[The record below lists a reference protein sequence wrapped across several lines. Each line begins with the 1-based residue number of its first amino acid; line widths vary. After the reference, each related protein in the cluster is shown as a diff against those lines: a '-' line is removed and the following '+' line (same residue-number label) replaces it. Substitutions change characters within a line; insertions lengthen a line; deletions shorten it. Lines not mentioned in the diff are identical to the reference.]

1 MVLGV
6 PAFAGSAGPPVPPG
20 VRCGLLPSVDVPM
33 LSDMAEE
40 EELPERGPADHWSA
54 YLPGRDLVPAYLVT
68 TYAAQYRALVEVLL
82 AAQDTS
88 LTGLSYDDVRSRAAA
103 YLSGRVPAEAVD
115 SLVAEDR
122 FNLEARLEQL
132 VRWGV
137 LTRWQE
143 PARTGEDFLRKRDR
157 YQLTPQAARLHTFWT
172 EELHAEEEAAADLTL
187 APRAIHD
194 RLATFTSAVRE
205 RRYRDA
211 ATDYQVVINLHHAMA
226 TAARTWQR
234 SLAHALSGGP
244 DPDKQEV
251 LWRTLRSYIGM
262 WGEQVDVHSPRI
274 AALMTELA
282 AMLTEPVWRACC
294 RAALEDATDDQVA
307 VQAERWRR
315 TWSALTAWFEGS
327 EGQARR
333 LRRQLRDLV
342 APWARNM
349 HILMDA
355 GGTVTRRAELLRLAR
370 AIERAPDDDTAW
382 RMWDTATGLFAARHL
397 LLPSDAAE
405 DHMRSWND
413 APPAPVTARFREHGV
428 RAAVGRRPRSPDY
441 STGRAAARRARAAAL
456 AARADAEASLRQRS
470 GTWLAEWGSLSDVEL
485 DLLLEFL
492 GVVRADDEM
501 VRTGVTSD
509 GRWRVT
515 LAAPTTGPP
524 TVSLAAPRG
533 HLVTVNWRF
542 EMEAPR

>member
-1 MVLGV
+1 M
-6 PAFAGSAGPPVPPG
+6 FAP
-20 VRCGLLPSVDVPM
+20 LLSEAAPTLNDVHE
-33 LSDMAEE
+33 D
-40 EELPERGPADHWSA
+40 ELPEGGPVDHWAS
-54 YLPGRDLVPAYLVT
+54 YLPGPDLVPAYLVVK
-68 TYAAQYRALVEVLL
+68 YAAQYRAVVDVLL
-82 AAQDTS
+82 EAQDTS
-88 LTGLSYDDVRSRAAA
+88 LTGLSFDDVRTRVAV
-103 YLSGRVPAEAVD
+103 YLAGRVPADAVEKM
-115 SLVAEDR
+115 VAGDR

-157 YQLTPQAARLHTFWT
+157 YQLTPKAARLHTFWT
-172 EELHAEEEAAADLTL
+172 EELYADEESAADLTL
-187 APRAIHD
+187 APRAIYD
-194 RLATFTSAVRE
+194 RLAMFADAVKG

-211 ATDYQVVINLHHAMA
+211 ATEYQVVINLHHGMA

-244 DPDKQEV
+244 DQDKQEV

-274 AALMTELA
+274 AAVMMESAPT
-282 AMLTEPVWRACC
+282 LTDSVWRACC
-294 RAALEDATDDQVA
+294 RAALEDADDDQVA
-307 VQAERWRR
+307 VQAERWQR

-342 APWARNM
+342 TPWARNM
-349 HILMDA
+349 HILMDT

-370 AIERAPDDDTAW
+370 AIERAPDDDSAW
-382 RMWDTATGLFAARHL
+382 RLWDTATGLFAARHL
-397 LLPSDAAE
+397 LLPSDAAD
-405 DHMRSWND
+405 DHTRSWAE

-428 RAAVGRRPRSPDY
+428 RAAVGRRPQSPDY

-456 AARADAEASLRQRS
+456 AARAEAETALRRRS
-470 GTWLAEWGSLSDVEL
+470 GTRFDGWEPLSEAEL

-492 GVVRADDEM
+492 GVARADDGI
-501 VRTGVTSD
+501 VRTGVTGD

-515 LAAPTTGPP
+515 LSAPTNGPT
-524 TVSLAAPRG
+524 TVSLLSPRG
-533 HLVTVNWRF
+533 RLAAVNWQF
-542 EMEAPR
+542 ELESLR

>member
-1 MVLGV
+1 MSQAAPTLNGV
-6 PAFAGSAGPPVPPG
+6 EDLNGAQ
-20 VRCGLLPSVDVPM
+20 D
-33 LSDMAEE
+33 D
-40 EELPERGPADHWSA
+40 ELPEGGPVDHWAS
-54 YLPGRDLVPAYLVT
+54 YLPGPDLVPAYLVVK
-68 TYAAQYRALVEVLL
+68 YAAQYRAVVDVLL
-82 AAQDTS
+82 EAQDTS
-88 LTGLSYDDVRSRAAA
+88 LTGLSYDDVRARVAA
-103 YLSGRVPAEAVD
+103 YLAARIPADAVD
-115 SLVAEDR
+115 DMVADDR
-122 FNLEARLEQL
+122 FNLEARLERL

-157 YQLTPQAARLHTFWT
+157 YQLTPKAARLHTFWT
-172 EELHAEEEAAADLTL
+172 EDLHAEEASAADLTL

-194 RLATFTSAVRE
+194 RLNVFADAVAD

-211 ATDYQVVINLHHAMA
+211 ATEYQVVISLHHGMA

-274 AALMTELA
+274 ADLMTRCTS
-282 AMLTEPVWRACC
+282 MLNESVWRACC
-294 RAALEDATDDQVA
+294 RAASEDADDEQVA
-307 VQAERWRR
+307 LQAERWQR

-342 APWARNM
+342 TPWARNM
-349 HILMDA
+349 HILMDT
-355 GGTVTRRAELLRLAR
+355 GGTVTRRTELLRLAR
-370 AIERAPDDDTAW
+370 AIERARDDETAC
-382 RMWDTATGLFAARHL
+382 RLWDTATGLFAARHL
-397 LLPSDAAE
+397 LLPSDAAD
-405 DHMRSWND
+405 DHTRSWAD

-428 RAAVGRRPRSPDY
+428 RAAVGRRAQVPDY
-441 STGRAAARRARAAAL
+441 AKGRAAARRARAAAV
-456 AARADAEASLRQRS
+456 AARAEAEAALRRRS
-470 GTWLAEWGSLSDVEL
+470 GTRFAGWEWLSEAEL

-492 GVVRADDEM
+492 AIARADDGA
-501 VRTGVTSD
+501 VRTGVTGD

-515 LAAPTTGPP
+515 LCAPTSGPS
-524 TVSLAAPRG
+524 TVSLPSPRG
-533 HLVTVNWRF
+533 RLAAVNWRF
-542 EMEAPR
+542 ELESLR

>member
-1 MVLGV
+1 MSEAAPTLNVV
-6 PAFAGSAGPPVPPG
+6 H
-20 VRCGLLPSVDVPM
+20 D
-33 LSDMAEE
+33 D
-40 EELPERGPADHWSA
+40 ELPEDGPGDHWAS
-54 YLPGRDLVPAYLVT
+54 YLPGPDLVPAYLVVK
-68 TYAAQYRALVEVLL
+68 YAAQYRAVVDVLL
-82 AAQDTS
+82 EAQDTS
-88 LTGLSYDDVRSRAAA
+88 LTGLSHDDVRARVAA
-103 YLSGRVPAEAVD
+103 YLTRRVPADAVEN
-115 SLVAEDR
+115 LVAEDR
-122 FNLEARLEQL
+122 FNLEARLDQL

-157 YQLTPQAARLHTFWT
+157 YQLTPKAARLHTFWT
-172 EELHAEEEAAADLTL
+172 EELYAEEASAADLTL
-187 APRAIHD
+187 APRAISD
-194 RLATFTSAVRE
+194 RLAVFADSVKG

-211 ATDYQVVINLHHAMA
+211 ATEYQVVITLHHGMA

-274 AALMTELA
+274 ATLMTEFDP
-282 AMLTEPVWRACC
+282 MLTESVWRACC
-294 RAALEDATDDQVA
+294 RAALEDADDDQVA
-307 VQAERWRR
+307 IQAERWRG
-315 TWSALTAWFEGS
+315 TWSALRAWFEGS

-342 APWARNM
+342 TPWARNM
-349 HILMDA
+349 HIMMDT

-370 AIERAPDDDTAW
+370 AIERAPDDGSAY
-382 RMWDTATGLFAARHL
+382 RLWDTATGLFAARHL
-397 LLPSDAAE
+397 LLPSEAAD
-405 DHMRSWND
+405 DHTCSWAD

-428 RAAVGRRPRSPDY
+428 RAAVGRRAQLPDF

-456 AARADAEASLRQRS
+456 AARAEAEAALRRRS
-470 GTWLAEWGSLSDVEL
+470 GTQFAAWEPLSKAEL

-492 GVVRADDEM
+492 GVARADDGA
-501 VRTGVTSD
+501 VRTGVTGD

-515 LAAPTTGPP
+515 LTAPTIGPT
-524 TVSLAAPRG
+524 TVSLPSPDGLLAA
-533 HLVTVNWRF
+533 VNWRF
-542 EMEAPR
+542 ELEPQR

>member
-1 MVLGV
+1 MSEAAPILNGV
-6 PAFAGSAGPPVPPG
+6 H
-20 VRCGLLPSVDVPM
+20 D
-33 LSDMAEE
+33 D
-40 EELPERGPADHWSA
+40 ELPEGGPVDQWAS
-54 YLPGRDLVPAYLVT
+54 YLPGPDLVPAYLVVK
-68 TYAAQYRALVEVLL
+68 YAAQYRAVVDVLL
-82 AAQDTS
+82 EAQDTS
-88 LTGLSYDDVRSRAAA
+88 LTGLSYDDVRARVAA
-103 YLSGRVPAEAVD
+103 YLAGRVPADAVED
-115 SLVAEDR
+115 MVAEDR
-122 FNLEARLEQL
+122 FNLEARLDQL

-143 PARTGEDFLRKRDR
+143 PARTGEDFLRKRER
-157 YQLTPQAARLHTFWT
+157 YQLTPKAARLHTFWT
-172 EELHAEEEAAADLTL
+172 EDLHAEEASAADLTL
-187 APRAIHD
+187 APRAIYD
-194 RLATFTSAVRE
+194 RLAVFADAITG

-211 ATDYQVVINLHHAMA
+211 ATEYQVVISLHHGMA

-274 AALMTELA
+274 AALMTQCTP
-282 AMLTEPVWRACC
+282 MLTDSVWRACC
-294 RAALEDATDDQVA
+294 RTALEDADDDQVLM
-307 VQAERWRR
+307 QAQRWQR

-342 APWARNM
+342 TPWARNM
-349 HILMDA
+349 HILMDT

-370 AIERAPDDDTAW
+370 AIERAPDDETAC
-382 RMWDTATGLFAARHL
+382 RLWDTATGLFAARHL
-397 LLPSDAAE
+397 LLPSDAAD
-405 DHMRSWND
+405 DHTRSWLD

-428 RAAVGRRPRSPDY
+428 RAAVGRRAQLPDY

-456 AARADAEASLRQRS
+456 AARAEAEAALRRRS
-470 GTWLAEWGSLSDVEL
+470 GTRFTKWAPLSQAEL

-492 GVVRADDEM
+492 GVARADDGA
-501 VRTGVTSD
+501 VRTGVTGD

-515 LAAPTTGPP
+515 LTAPTAEAT
-524 TVSLAAPRG
+524 TVSLSSPRG
-533 HLVTVNWRF
+533 RLAAVNWRF
-542 EMEAPR
+542 ELESLR